1 MKKGENKKK
10 KMKSSTSRHG
20 LDSWQEIVQANHM
33 RVKVNMDADCPRSII
48 NRKVTFNYHAVV
60 GENLLTWRSKQTVLG
75 S

>member
-1 MKKGENKKK
+1 
-10 KMKSSTSRHG
+10 
-20 LDSWQEIVQANHM
+20 M

-48 NRKVTFNYHAVV
+48 NRKVTFNAVV